1 MTSTVKGKAIAITG
15 AFGALGAATALV
27 AAEQGARL
35 ALIDR
40 APHAPAGLFD
50 AHSDEIR
57 LLTGVNLTD
66 ETQASAAVRAAH
78 EQLQGLDVLI
88 NVAGAF
94 RWQTVADGDPAVWD
108 QMFAVNLKSALFT
121 SRAAI
126 PFLRQ
131 SQQGRI
137 INIGANAALK
147 AGAGMGAYTA
157 SKAGLHRLTES
168 LAEELK
174 AAGITVN
181 AVLPSIIDTP
191 ANRADMPKADFT
203 TWVTPRA
210 LAEVILFL
218 ASDAGAPITGALL
231 PVTGRV

>member
-27 AAEQGARL
+27 AAEQGARV

-40 APHAPAGLFD
+40 AAHAPAGLFD
-50 AHSDEIR
+50 SHSDTIR
-57 LLTGVNLTD
+57 LVTGVNLTD
-66 ETQASAAVRAAH
+66 EAQAAAAVRAAH

-108 QMFAVNLKSALFT
+108 QMFAVNLKTALFT

-126 PFLRQ
+126 PLLRQ

-157 SKAGLHRLTES
+157 SKSALHRLTES

-174 AAGITVN
+174 QVGITVN
-181 AVLPSIIDTP
+181 AVLPSTIDTP
-191 ANRADMPKADFT
+191 TNRADMPKADFT
-203 TWVTPRA
+203 KWVTPRA

-231 PVTGRV
+231 PVTGKT

>member
-1 MTSTVKGKAIAITG
+1 MTSSVKGKAIAITG
-15 AFGALGAATALV
+15 AFGALGAATAIV
-27 AAEQGARL
+27 AAEQGGRVV
-35 ALIDR
+35 LIDR
-40 APHAPAGLFD
+40 APHAPTGLFD
-50 AHSDEIR
+50 SQGGAMH

-66 ETQASAAVRAAH
+66 ESQAAAAVRAAH

-94 RWQTVADGDPAVWD
+94 RWQTIADGDPATWD
-108 QMFAVNLKSALFT
+108 QMFAVNVKTALFT

-131 SQQGRI
+131 SRQGRI

-157 SKAGLHRLTES
+157 SKSGVHRLTES

-174 AAGITVN
+174 ADGITVN
-181 AVLPSIIDTP
+181 AVLPSVIDTP
-191 ANRADMPKADFT
+191 ANRTDMPKADFT

-218 ASDAGAPITGALL
+218 ASDAGGPITGALL

>member
-27 AAEQGARL
+27 AAEQGARV

-40 APHAPAGLFD
+40 ATHAPAGLFD
-50 AHSDEIR
+50 SHSDTMR
-57 LLTGVNLTD
+57 LVTGVNLTD
-66 ETQASAAVRAAH
+66 EAQAAAAVRAAH

-108 QMFAVNLKSALFT
+108 QMFAVNLKTALFT

-126 PFLRQ
+126 PLLRQ

-157 SKAGLHRLTES
+157 SKSALHRLTES

-174 AAGITVN
+174 QVGITVN
-181 AVLPSIIDTP
+181 AVLPSTIDTP
-191 ANRADMPKADFT
+191 TNRADMPKADFT
-203 TWVTPRA
+203 KWVTPRA
-210 LAEVILFL
+210 LAEIILFL

-231 PVTGRV
+231 PVTGKT

>member
-1 MTSTVKGKAIAITG
+1 MTSSTKGKAIAITG
-15 AFGALGAATALV
+15 AFGALGSATALV
-27 AAEQGARL
+27 AAEQGARV

-50 AHSDEIR
+50 SHAGELKLI
-57 LLTGVNLTD
+57 TGVNLTD
-66 ETQASAAVRAAH
+66 EAQAVAAVRAAH

-94 RWQTVADGDPAVWD
+94 RWQTVADGDPAIWD
-108 QMFAVNLKSALFT
+108 QLFAVNLKTALFT

-131 SQQGRI
+131 SRQGRI
-137 INIGANAALK
+137 INIGANTALK
-147 AGAGMGAYTA
+147 ATAGMGAYTA
-157 SKAGLHRLTES
+157 SKSGVHRLTES

-174 AAGITVN
+174 ADGITVN
-181 AVLPSIIDTP
+181 AILPSIIDTP
-191 ANRADMPKADFT
+191 FNRADMPKADFA
-203 TWVTPRA
+203 TWVSPRA

>member
-1 MTSTVKGKAIAITG
+1 MTSSVKGKAIAITG
-15 AFGALGAATALV
+15 SFGALGAATAVV
-27 AAEQGARL
+27 AAEQGARV

-50 AHSDEIR
+50 SQGAALH

-66 ETQASAAVRAAH
+66 ESQATAAVRAAH

-88 NVAGAF
+88 NIAGAF
-94 RWQTVADGDPAVWD
+94 RWQTVADGDPATWD
-108 QMFAVNLKSALFT
+108 QMFAVNVKTALFT

-126 PFLRQ
+126 PFLRH
-131 SQQGRI
+131 SRQGRI

-157 SKAGLHRLTES
+157 SKSGVHRLTES

-174 AAGITVN
+174 ADGITVN

-191 ANRADMPKADFT
+191 ANRTDMPKADFT

-218 ASDAGAPITGALL
+218 ASDAGGPITGALL

>member
-157 SKAGLHRLTES
+157 SKSGLHRLTES

>member
-1 MTSTVKGKAIAITG
+1 
-15 AFGALGAATALV
+15 
-27 AAEQGARL
+27 
-35 ALIDR
+35 
-40 APHAPAGLFD
+40 
-50 AHSDEIR
+50 
-57 LLTGVNLTD
+57 
-66 ETQASAAVRAAH
+66 
-78 EQLQGLDVLI
+78 
-88 NVAGAF
+88 
-94 RWQTVADGDPAVWD
+94 
-108 QMFAVNLKSALFT
+108 MFAVNLKSALFT

-157 SKAGLHRLTES
+157 SKSGLHRLTES

-174 AAGITVN
+174 AVGITVN
-181 AVLPSIIDTP
+181 AVLPSVIDTP